1 MRLTHPSAAPP
12 CRPAETST
20 AVLAEAPRA
29 ALPLTSLALGA
40 AMALTALLATAPAFG
55 ESTAGATAEA
65 EKATVAEAAP
75 AGDAAGDADWPFPP
89 VTTFTLENGMQAI
102 VIEDNRVPV
111 VTHMVWYKVGAA
123 DEPWGKSGIAHF
135 FEHLMFK
142 GTDKIPEGGFSKVV
156 AQNGGQDNAFTSWDY
171 TAYFQRIA
179 SDRLGIVMGM
189 EADRMKNLRINDDL
203 VATERDVILEERNS
217 RTDNDP
223 SNLFGEQLRAALY
236 LNHPYG
242 VPIIGWRHEIEELNL
257 KDAKA
262 FYDRFYAPD
271 NAVLV
276 VAGDVDPAEVR
287 ALAEEHYGPLA
298 PSGRPP
304 EARPSEPPQL
314 APRRLAMSDPR
325 VRQPYVIRYYKVPA
339 YGPGTKEDAAALSIL
354 ADVLADGKTSR
365 FTQALEFGDGPAVG
379 SSAWYIPT
387 AKDTTTF
394 GIYAASKPGRT
405 LDEVE
410 EALDAELA
418 RIAAE
423 GPTAAELERVKRK
436 ARANHLYSLDNQ
448 SGLARTYG
456 NAAVLGLSVEDLH
469 SWPELMNAVTAE
481 DVKRV
486 ASELL
491 RIEAS
496 VTGRLTQS
504 EEKAG

>member
-1 MRLTHPSAAPP
+1 MRLRQSRAATPRHQLEDPQALAITAPNAGGRIALQAMSAAL
-12 CRPAETST
+12 AGALALT
-20 AVLAEAPRA
+20 AVLA
-29 ALPLTSLALGA
+29 
-40 AMALTALLATAPAFG
+40 
-55 ESTAGATAEA
+55 
-65 EKATVAEAAP
+65 AAP
-75 AGDAAGDADWPFPP
+75 ALGEEASAAATEAADWPYPP
-89 VTTFTLENGMQAI
+89 VTTFTLDNGMEAI
-102 VIEDNRVPV
+102 VIEDNRVPI
-111 VTHMVWYKVGAA
+111 VTHMVWYRVGAA

-142 GTDKIPEGGFSKVV
+142 GTDKIPEGGFSRVV
-156 AQNGGQDNAFTSWDY
+156 AANGGQDNAFTSWDY

-179 SDRLGIVMGM
+179 NDRLGLVMGM

-203 VATERDVILEERNS
+203 VATERDVVIEERNS

-223 SNLFGEQLRAALY
+223 SSLFGEQLRAALY

-242 VPIIGWRHEIEELNL
+242 IPIIGWRHEIETLNL
-257 KDAKA
+257 EDALA
-262 FYDRFYAPD
+262 FYERHYAPD

-276 VAGDVDPAEVR
+276 VAGDVTPEEVR
-287 ALAEEHYGPLA
+287 ALAEEHYGPLE

-339 YGPGTKEDAAALSIL
+339 YGEGFEADAAALSVL
-354 ADVLADGKTSR
+354 SDVLADGKSSR

-387 AKDTTTF
+387 AKDTSSF
-394 GIYAASKPGRT
+394 GVYAAAKPGRT

-410 EALDAELA
+410 AALDAELE

-423 GPTAAELERVKRK
+423 GPTEAELERVKKK
-436 ARANHLYSLDNQ
+436 ARASHIFALDDQ
-448 SGLARTYG
+448 SRLARLYG
-456 NAAVLGLSVEDLH
+456 SAAVLGLSVEDIH
-469 SWPELMNAVTAE
+469 EWPKVLNAVTAE
-481 DVKRV
+481 DVQRV
-486 ASELL
+486 ARDLL
-491 RIEAS
+491 RPEAS
-496 VTGRLTQS
+496 VTGRLTES